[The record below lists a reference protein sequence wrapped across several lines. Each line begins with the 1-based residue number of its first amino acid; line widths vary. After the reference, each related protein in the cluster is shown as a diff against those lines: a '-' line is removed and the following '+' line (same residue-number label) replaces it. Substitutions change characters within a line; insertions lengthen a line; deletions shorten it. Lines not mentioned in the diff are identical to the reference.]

1 MADIFKSILK
11 NPIGATFIGLL
22 LFIYVPGLRIYIA
35 VAVAIIL
42 IITLGKNGFVIY
54 FAYSAL
60 GALLSM
66 LLSFFNETSN
76 IYQQVYVSV
85 HFLTFAT
92 LGTIIDLIFYIE
104 SSGWGWFENLLA
116 VIVFGGTAILIQK
129 LT

>member
-1 MADIFKSILK
+1 MR
-11 NPIGATFIGLL
+11 
-22 LFIYVPGLRIYIA
+22 VYIA
-35 VAVAIIL
+35 VAVVVIL

-54 FAYSAL
+54 FAYSSL

-76 IYQQVYVSV
+76 FYQQLYVSV
-85 HFLTFAT
+85 NLLTFAT

-104 SSGWGWFENLLA
+104 SSGWGWFENLWA
-116 VIVFGGTAILIQK
+116 FIGFGAIAFLIQK

>member
-1 MADIFKSILK
+1 MEDLLKAILK
-11 NPIGATFIGLL
+11 NPIGAIILGLF

-35 VAVAIIL
+35 VAVVIIL

-54 FAYSAL
+54 FGYSAI

-66 LLSFFNETSN
+66 LLSFFNETSD

-85 HFLTFAT
+85 NFLTFAT
-92 LGTIIDLIFYIE
+92 LGTIIDVIFYIE

-116 VIVFGGTAILIQK
+116 FIGFGGTAILIQK
-129 LT
+129 FT